1 MLQRAV
7 VPACLFLA
15 HSPGAMNHPT
25 CHVPESFTFS
35 LAINGHHRP
44 QIDFFLNW
52 RYTVNI
58 NKVTEN
64 DAHIHTSEQQRRGTI
79 SAREYQS
86 NADIIEVL
94 ATLVRHV

>member
-1 MLQRAV
+1 M
-7 VPACLFLA
+7 
-15 HSPGAMNHPT
+15 
-25 CHVPESFTFS
+25 
-35 LAINGHHRP
+35 
-44 QIDFFLNW
+44 
-52 RYTVNI
+52 NI

-64 DAHIHTSEQQRRGTI
+64 DAHIHTSERQRRGTI